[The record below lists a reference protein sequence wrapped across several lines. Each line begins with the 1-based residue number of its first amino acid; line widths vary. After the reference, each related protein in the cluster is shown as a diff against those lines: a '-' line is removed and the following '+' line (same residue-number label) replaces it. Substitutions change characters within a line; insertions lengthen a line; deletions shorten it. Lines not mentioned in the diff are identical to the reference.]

1 METKIGQTKSR
12 KFSGIKLL
20 KKAVKSEQKSK
31 WTYVVDIRPYK
42 YVIKK
47 AYVTNGTTVKQNKRN
62 RVKCAFTGEI
72 RTFYYYR
79 RNYSNEARIN

>member
-31 WTYVVDIRPYK
+31 WTYAVDIRTYK

-47 AYVTNGTTVKQNKRN
+47 TYVTNGTIVK
-62 RVKCAFTGEI
+62 
-72 RTFYYYR
+72 
-79 RNYSNEARIN
+79 

>member
-1 METKIGQTKSR
+1 MNGDKIGQTKLR

-31 WTYVVDIRPYK
+31 WTYVVDIRTYK

-47 AYVTNGTTVKQNKRN
+47 YT
-62 RVKCAFTGEI
+62 
-72 RTFYYYR
+72 
-79 RNYSNEARIN
+79 